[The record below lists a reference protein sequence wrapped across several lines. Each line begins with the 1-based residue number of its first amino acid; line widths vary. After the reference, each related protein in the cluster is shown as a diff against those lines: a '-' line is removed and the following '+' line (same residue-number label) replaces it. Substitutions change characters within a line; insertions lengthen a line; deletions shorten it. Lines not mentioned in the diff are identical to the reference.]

1 MKTVLVIEDNEDNTE
16 LITFI
21 LQSNG
26 YQTLHADV
34 GIAGVA
40 MALEKT
46 PDIILLDIQL
56 PDIDGDEVL
65 RRIRAEEAGKTVP
78 IIAVTS
84 YAMTGD
90 RQRLMA
96 AGCTGYIEKP
106 FDPLK
111 IVDQIKSIVGEHTA

>member
-1 MKTVLVIEDNEDNTE
+1 MKTVLVIEDNADNTE

-21 LQSNG
+21 LHKKN
-26 YQTLHADV
+26 YKTMHAEL
-34 GIAGVA
+34 GLTGVD
-40 MALEKT
+40 MALQKN

-56 PDIDGDEVL
+56 PDIDGYEVL
-65 RRIRAEEAGKTVP
+65 RRIRAEDAGQTVP

-106 FDPLK
+106 IDPL
-111 IVDQIKSIVGEHTA
+111 IVVDQIERIIGETVA